1 MLPAWWLKPGSS
13 EMVKLGMLAK
23 WVLQVGSEQGMPR
36 YFYILVIFAFKRS
49 FSICCTLLLFVF

>member
-36 YFYILVIFAFKRS
+36 YFYTLVILHYRETGF
-49 FSICCTLLLFVF
+49 